1 MIDRSHALPVTK
13 QCQLLSLPR
22 STAYYQPK
30 AVSGFDL
37 KLMRRL
43 DELHLEGPCAGS
55 RMLRD
60 LLRLEGIKVGRRRVR
75 RLMNLIG
82 IQAIYRKPN
91 TSKKHPA
98 HPVYPY
104 LLRELEITRPN
115 HVWAVDITYIPMR
128 RGFLYLFAVQDWAS
142 RRVLSWR
149 LSNTM
154 ATDFCI
160 EAVEEAIARFGA
172 PEIFN
177 TDQGSQFTSM
187 EFTGLLKQHGIRIS
201 MDGKGCWRDNVYVER
216 LWRTIK
222 YEEVY
227 LHAYDAVAAA
237 REGLDRYIRFYNQ
250 RRPHS
255 ALDGVTPDT
264 FYYESLIEMPMAA

>member
-37 KLMRRL
+37 KLMRRR
-43 DELHLEGPCAGS
+43 DKLHLEVPCTGS

-75 RLMNLIG
+75 RLMNLMG

-115 HVWAVDITYIPMR
+115 HVWAADITYIPMR

-154 ATDFCI
+154 APTSVSRQLRRRSPALAHRRYSTPIRAASSPAWNLPACSSNTIF
-160 EAVEEAIARFGA
+160 ESVWTARDA
-172 PEIFN
+172 DVIMYM
-177 TDQGSQFTSM
+177 SS
-187 EFTGLLKQHGIRIS
+187 
-201 MDGKGCWRDNVYVER
+201 
-216 LWRTIK
+216 
-222 YEEVY
+222 
-227 LHAYDAVAAA
+227 AYGEQSNM
-237 REGLDRYIRFYNQ
+237 RRFICM
-250 RRPHS
+250 HTT
-255 ALDGVTPDT
+255 L
-264 FYYESLIEMPMAA
+264 

>member
-43 DELHLEGPCAGS
+43 DELHLEVPCAGS

-75 RLMNLIG
+75 RLMNLMG

-91 TSKKHPA
+91 TSRKHPA

-115 HVWAVDITYIPMR
+115 HVWAADITYIPMR

-227 LHAYDAVAAA
+227 LHAYDTVAAA
-237 REGLDRYIRFYNQ
+237 REGLGRYIRFYNQ

>member
-30 AVSGFDL
+30 AVSWFDL

-43 DELHLEGPCAGS
+43 DELHLEVPCAGS

-75 RLMNLIG
+75 RLMNLMG

-115 HVWAVDITYIPMR
+115 HVWAADITYSAPNLR
-128 RGFLYLFAVQDWAS
+128 RLSRMILSKLEHVWNAS
-142 RRVLSWR
+142 REPKEARNWMPALS
-149 LSNTM
+149 
-154 ATDFCI
+154 
-160 EAVEEAIARFGA
+160 
-172 PEIFN
+172 
-177 TDQGSQFTSM
+177 
-187 EFTGLLKQHGIRIS
+187 
-201 MDGKGCWRDNVYVER
+201 YER
-216 LWRTIK
+216 
-222 YEEVY
+222 
-227 LHAYDAVAAA
+227 A
-237 REGLDRYIRFYNQ
+237 
-250 RRPHS
+250 
-255 ALDGVTPDT
+255 
-264 FYYESLIEMPMAA
+264 